1 MTKTTLTFHQARKAV
16 RLILL
21 AAFLVLPFIRIG
33 SESAFRFDVATLRLH
48 VFGATIWM
56 QDFFLVLIALFA
68 LVFAAIFLTIKF
80 GRVWC
85 GWACPQTVLLD
96 LTGILGKK
104 GASLMATMPGYLVAF
119 LLSAAVSAATIG
131 YFVSPYE
138 LGALFRAGGSS
149 IGLVVGI
156 WAVLALLL
164 ILDLTL
170 VRRGFCARVCPY
182 AKLQGVLFDERTLV
196 VAFDGNRS
204 GECMKCSACVK
215 ACPMGVDIREGSQIE
230 CIHCAE
236 CVDAC
241 TEKMAKR
248 SRPSLVRYS
257 RGFTPLGGGEG
268 QGARGGVRVP
278 LLISGVLTA
287 AFLALLAFLFVSRPP
302 FEATLHPVDPTNA
315 IVTGNG
321 AVAVRCVLTLRNMT
335 DSALTLALEPRSTVG
350 TVLASRGSFTL
361 AAGSEPL
368 ESTVTLVLQG
378 IADPTK
384 PMPVEVS
391 IVSNS
396 PAYRVMESFTA
407 IQRPRK

>member
-1 MTKTTLTFHQARKAV
+1 MTKIPRTFHQARKAV

-21 AAFLVLPFIRIG
+21 AAFLALPFLKIG
-33 SESAFRFDVATLRLH
+33 RESAFRFDVATLRLH

-68 LVFAAIFLTIKF
+68 VVFAAIFLTIKF
-80 GRVWC
+80 GRLWC

-96 LTGILGKK
+96 LTGILGKS
-104 GASLMATMPGYLVAF
+104 GASRGAALPGYLAAV

-131 YFVSPYE
+131 YFVSPYD
-138 LGALFRAGGSS
+138 LGALFKTGGSS
-149 IGLVVGI
+149 VGLVVGI
-156 WAVLALLL
+156 WAVIAIVLL
-164 ILDLTL
+164 LDLTL
-170 VRRGFCARVCPY
+170 LRRGFCAKVCPY

-248 SRPSLVRYS
+248 SRPSLVNYS
-257 RGFTPLGGGEG
+257 RGFIPLGGEA

-287 AFLALLAFLFVSRPP
+287 AFLALLVFLFVSRPP

-315 IVTGNG
+315 VVTGNG

-335 DSALTLALEPRSTVG
+335 DSALTLDLEPRSTVG
-350 TVLASRGSFTL
+350 TVLASRESFTL
-361 AAGSEPL
+361 AAGAEPL
-368 ESTVTLVLQG
+368 ESTVTLVIQG
-378 IADPTK
+378 VVDPTK
-384 PMPVEVS
+384 PIPVEVS
-391 IVSNS
+391 IASSS
-396 PAYRVMESFTA
+396 PEYRVRESFTA

>member
-1 MTKTTLTFHQARKAV
+1 MTKAPRSFHRARKAV

-21 AAFLVLPFIRIG
+21 AAFLALPFLKIG

-48 VFGATIWM
+48 AFGATIWM

-68 LVFAAIFLTIKF
+68 LVFAAIFLSIKF
-80 GRVWC
+80 GRLWC

-96 LTGILGKK
+96 LTALIGKR
-104 GASLMATMPGYLVAF
+104 GASFAAALPGYLTAL

-131 YFVSPYE
+131 YFVSPYD
-138 LGALFRAGGSS
+138 LGALFRTGGSS
-149 IGLVVGI
+149 VSLVVGI
-156 WAVLALLL
+156 WAVFAIVLL
-164 ILDLTL
+164 LDLTL
-170 VRRGFCARVCPY
+170 LRRGFCAKVCPY

-248 SRPSLVRYS
+248 SRPSLVNYS
-257 RGFTPLGGGEG
+257 RGFIPLGGGEG

-278 LLISGVLTA
+278 LLISGALTA
-287 AFLALLAFLFVSRPP
+287 AFLALLVFLFASRPP

-315 IVTGNG
+315 VVTGNG
-321 AVAVRCVLTLRNMT
+321 AVALRCVLTLRNMT
-335 DSALTLALEPRSTVG
+335 DSALTLALKPRSALG
-350 TVLASRGSFTL
+350 TVLASRESYTL
-361 AAGSEPL
+361 AAGAEPL
-368 ESTVTLVLQG
+368 ESTVTLVIQG
-378 IADPTK
+378 VADPTK
-384 PMPVEVS
+384 PIPVEVS
-391 IVSNS
+391 IASSS
-396 PAYRVMESFTA
+396 PEYSVRENFTA
-407 IQRPRK
+407 VQRPRK